1 MRLYYGKHI
10 YTRVRRCPPRALP
23 FRCRLRTVAGIFR
36 ETRNPFCNP
45 AEVCYTFCIMP
56 QIELIN
62 VSYSY
67 RTGEGQSVRA
77 LRNVSFSV
85 EKGEFVALAGMNGS
99 GKSTLAKLLNG
110 LFVPSAGDV
119 VIDGMNTRDEE
130 RTFDIR
136 RKAGMVFQNPD
147 NQMVATIIEDDV
159 AFGPENL
166 GVPREEMI
174 ERVDRA
180 LDAVG
185 MQEYRTRSAS
195 KLSGGQKQ
203 RVAIAGVLAMEPEII
218 IFDESTSMLDPEG
231 RAEIMEVAKKLN
243 EKGITV
249 IAITHNMDEA
259 AMADRII
266 VLRKGRKVLDGTPK
280 EVFASP
286 EVEAC
291 GLALPPA
298 TELARMLSER
308 GFRFD
313 GTVTDEEEL
322 VEGICS
328 QSN

>member
-1 MRLYYGKHI
+1 
-10 YTRVRRCPPRALP
+10 
-23 FRCRLRTVAGIFR
+23 
-36 ETRNPFCNP
+36 
-45 AEVCYTFCIMP
+45 MP
-56 QIELIN
+56 QIELTN

-67 RTGEGQSVRA
+67 RVGEGQTVRA
-77 LRNVSFSV
+77 LRGVSFSV
-85 EKGEFVALAGMNGS
+85 EKGEFVALTGMNGS

-110 LFVPSAGDV
+110 HLVPSAGDV
-119 VIDGMNTRDEE
+119 VIDGINTRDEE
-130 RTFDIR
+130 RTFDVR

-159 AFGPENL
+159 AFGPENV
-166 GVPREEMI
+166 GIPREEI
-174 ERVDRA
+174 AERVDWA

-185 MQEYRTRSAS
+185 MTEFRTRGAS

-203 RVAIAGVLAMEPEII
+203 RVAIAGVLAMKPDII

-231 RAEIMEVAKKLN
+231 RAEIMAVAKKLN
-243 EKGITV
+243 ESGITV
-249 IAITHNMDEA
+249 ITITHNMDEA

-298 TELARMLSER
+298 TELARMLTER
-308 GFRFD
+308 GFTFE
-313 GTVTDEEEL
+313 GTVTDEDEL
-322 VEGICS
+322 VEGICAL
-328 QSN
+328 SN

>member
-1 MRLYYGKHI
+1 
-10 YTRVRRCPPRALP
+10 
-23 FRCRLRTVAGIFR
+23 
-36 ETRNPFCNP
+36 
-45 AEVCYTFCIMP
+45 MP
-56 QIELIN
+56 QIELIGVN
-62 VSYSY
+62 YSY
-67 RTGEGQSVRA
+67 RVGEAQTVRA

-110 LFVPSAGDV
+110 LFTPSSGDV
-119 VIDGMNTRDEE
+119 LIDGINTRDEE
-130 RTFDIR
+130 RTFDVR

-166 GVPREEMI
+166 GIPREEI
-174 ERVDRA
+174 VERVDWA

-185 MQEYRTRSAS
+185 MSEFRTRSAS

-203 RVAIAGVLAMEPEII
+203 RVAIAGVLAMKPDILI
-218 IFDESTSMLDPEG
+218 LDESTSMLDPEG
-231 RAEIMEVAKKLN
+231 RAEIMDVAKKLN
-243 EKGITV
+243 ASGITV
-249 IAITHNMDEA
+249 ISITHNMDEA
-259 AMADRII
+259 AQADRVI
-266 VLRKGRKVLDGTPK
+266 VLRKGRLVLDGTPK

-291 GLALPPA
+291 GLALPPP
-298 TELARMLSER
+298 TEIARMLSER
-308 GFRFD
+308 GFGFSE
-313 GTVTDEEEL
+313 TVTDEDAL

>member
-1 MRLYYGKHI
+1 
-10 YTRVRRCPPRALP
+10 
-23 FRCRLRTVAGIFR
+23 
-36 ETRNPFCNP
+36 
-45 AEVCYTFCIMP
+45 MP
-56 QIELIN
+56 QIELIG

-67 RTGEGQSVRA
+67 KVGEGQTVRA

-110 LFVPSAGDV
+110 LFTPSSGDV
-119 VIDGMNTRDEE
+119 LIDGINTRDEE
-130 RTFDIR
+130 RTFDVR

-166 GVPREEMI
+166 GIPREEII
-174 ERVDRA
+174 ERVDWA

-185 MQEYRTRSAS
+185 MSEFRTRSAS

-203 RVAIAGVLAMEPEII
+203 RVAIAGVLAMKPDILI
-218 IFDESTSMLDPEG
+218 LDESTSMLDPEG
-231 RAEIMEVAKKLN
+231 RAEIMDVAKKLN
-243 EKGITV
+243 ASGITV
-249 IAITHNMDEA
+249 ISITHNMDEA
-259 AMADRII
+259 AQADRVI
-266 VLRKGRKVLDGTPK
+266 VLRKGRLVLDGTPK

-291 GLALPPA
+291 GLALPPP
-298 TELARMLSER
+298 TEIARMLSER
-308 GFRFD
+308 GFGFSE
-313 GTVTDEEEL
+313 TVTDEDAL

>member
-1 MRLYYGKHI
+1 
-10 YTRVRRCPPRALP
+10 
-23 FRCRLRTVAGIFR
+23 
-36 ETRNPFCNP
+36 
-45 AEVCYTFCIMP
+45 MP
-56 QIELIN
+56 QIELIGVN
-62 VSYSY
+62 YSY
-67 RTGEGQSVRA
+67 RVGEGQTVRA

-110 LFVPSAGDV
+110 LFTPSSGDV
-119 VIDGMNTRDEE
+119 LIDGINTRDEE
-130 RTFDIR
+130 RTFDVR

-166 GVPREEMI
+166 GIPREEI
-174 ERVDRA
+174 VERVDWA

-185 MQEYRTRSAS
+185 MSEFRTRSAS

-203 RVAIAGVLAMEPEII
+203 RVAIAGVLAMKPDILI
-218 IFDESTSMLDPEG
+218 LDESTSMLDPEG
-231 RAEIMEVAKKLN
+231 RAEIMDVAKKLN
-243 EKGITV
+243 ASGITV
-249 IAITHNMDEA
+249 ISITHNMDEA
-259 AMADRII
+259 AQADRVI
-266 VLRKGRKVLDGTPK
+266 VLRKGRLVLDGTPK

-291 GLALPPA
+291 GLALPPP
-298 TELARMLSER
+298 TEIARMLSER
-308 GFRFD
+308 GFGFSE
-313 GTVTDEEEL
+313 TVTDEDAL